1 MAEII
6 PDSTITLLFDVPL
19 QNNYENTFYFISLNE
34 QRNWFFNYYRKVEFN
49 QQSYQRKNKGWLRLS
64 ARYRDVYNANYMYF
78 MNNWR
83 TQTPSV
89 PEMVYEQK
97 DFYAFITQ
105 VDYIND
111 MTVEI
116 HYEIDVLQT
125 YMFDWQFQDTFIE
138 RETVESDNVGEHIID
153 EGLPI
158 GDYVNNETDD
168 FTFYSRGSAFHL
180 NEKYYML
187 AASFNYD
194 PTTDTFT
201 DLTDGVPTNQIVNG
215 IPVGCKFRFMASAN
229 EMLQFL
235 DKIPGEK
242 INGVISL
249 NIVPKLAY
257 EAYIASQSGAA
268 SFTAV
273 IDRNL
278 YQGSNHPLDGYI
290 PENNKLQCYPYNF
303 LMLQGSDGAS
313 QTYCF
318 EHFPSEMLNFNLV
331 IIAALPVQGFIAPVG
346 YKKGQGA
353 NHSLEMPYAIYI
365 PPTATCTFSTDTFK
379 AWYAL
384 NSGFISNSIASSA
397 VDAVGDIAK
406 GAINLLLGGGL
417 ANAGVAS
424 AGISNLTGLF
434 HEGINISNT
443 LLTVE
448 NAKKVPDAY
457 NGSAQ
462 NQLLMAG
469 EKYNIWYV
477 NRCIRS
483 DYAKSL
489 DKYFKMFGY
498 KVNTVKHPYLT
509 NRTRF
514 TYLKTL
520 NMDIGGDIP
529 TDDKNKICE
538 IFNKGIRWWLD
549 IATIGDYT
557 SPNPVRSA

>member
-19 QNNYENTFYFISLNE
+19 QNNYENTFYFISRNE

-138 RETVESDNVGEHIID
+138 RETVESDNLGEHIID

-158 GDYVNNETDD
+158 GDYVNNKISELYFNT
-168 FTFYSRGSAFHL
+168 TAGQQSL
-180 NEKYYML
+180 TTKYFL
-187 AASFNYD
+187 VAATFNYD
-194 PTTDTFT
+194 AVTDTFT
-201 DLTDGVPTNQIVNG
+201 DLSDGDPTNQIVSG
-215 IPVGCKFRFMASAN
+215 MPVGCKYFTFNSA
-229 EMLQFL
+229 QATIDFL
-235 DKIPGEK
+235 NKIPGEK
-242 INGVISL
+242 ISGVLSVNVIPFLAAQAITLSQGYGNWSA
-249 NIVPKLAY
+249 NIDK
-257 EAYIASQSGAA
+257 SQFFSE
-268 SFTAV
+268 
-273 IDRNL
+273 
-278 YQGSNHPLDGYI
+278 NHSLDGYI

-303 LMLQGSDGAS
+303 MLIESGDGNSREFA
-313 QTYCF
+313 Y
-318 EHFPSEMLNFNLV
+318 EHFKSGTILFLLNMICSLPIQGMLFPAEYKTVQSNDPVLA
-331 IIAALPVQGFIAPVG
+331 ISYAL
-346 YKKGQGA
+346 Y
-353 NHSLEMPYAIYI
+353 L

-384 NSGFISNSIASSA
+384 NSGFITTERISAISDLVIDNASAILGAARASLSSTGDMYLSELGSA
-397 VDAVGDIAK
+397 RGITGDYQR
-406 GAINLLLGGGL
+406 L
-417 ANAGVAS
+417 AN
-424 AGISNLTGLF
+424 TYY
-434 HEGINISNT
+434 
-443 LLTVE
+443 TVR
-448 NAKKVPDAY
+448 NAKRAPDAI
-457 NGSAQ
+457 NGSAN
-462 NQLLMAG
+462 NQLIMMNNQY
-469 EKYNIWYV
+469 KFMHV

-514 TYLKTL
+514 TYLKTV
-520 NMDIGGDIP
+520 NMDIGGEIP
-529 TDDKNKICE
+529 QDDKNKICE
-538 IFNKGIRWWLD
+538 IFNKGVRWWLD